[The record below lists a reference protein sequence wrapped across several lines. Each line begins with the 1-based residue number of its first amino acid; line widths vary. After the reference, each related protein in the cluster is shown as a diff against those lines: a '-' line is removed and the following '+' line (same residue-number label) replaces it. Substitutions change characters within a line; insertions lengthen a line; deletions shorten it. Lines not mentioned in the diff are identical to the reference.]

1 MAEGRLPAL
10 VARLTSLYP
19 VRLARAFADS
29 QAPNYAAGLAFNM
42 FMSMFPL
49 LLGLLAIVGLVL
61 RNPSQQA
68 AVESML
74 LSFFPPDAQTALQ
87 RTLTGVRDHAGLL
100 GVISVL
106 GLVWSGSG
114 LFAAMEF
121 ALGQIFGARQRDF
134 VRQRLMALFMTAVF
148 VVAIVVST
156 FANATL
162 AFVHGVPFVGPV
174 IGALTWFLFMLLI
187 YRVVPNRTFRTQ
199 AHVWP
204 GALLAA
210 VLMEALT
217 LVWPLFA
224 RLMHGFDTYGS
235 TFALFFLLATWLYL
249 LAQVLLLGAVAS
261 RMGQGT
267 PREEGLAAA
276 PQPDVVRANPPQ
288 Q

>member
-1 MAEGRLPAL
+1 
-10 VARLTSLYP
+10 
-19 VRLARAFADS
+19 
-29 QAPNYAAGLAFNM
+29 
-42 FMSMFPL
+42 
-49 LLGLLAIVGLVL
+49 
-61 RNPSQQA
+61 
-68 AVESML
+68 ML
-74 LSFFPPDAQTALQ
+74 LRFLPPDAQPALQ
-87 RTLTGVRDHAGLL
+87 RTLTGVREHAGLL

-106 GLVWSGSG
+106 GLIWSGSS
-114 LFAAMEF
+114 LFASMEF

-134 VRQRLMALFMTAVF
+134 LRQRVMALFMTAVF

-156 FANATL
+156 FANAAL
-162 AFVHGVPFVGPV
+162 AFVHVVPFVGPL
-174 IGALTWFLFMLLI
+174 IGTLTWFIFVLLI
-187 YRVVPNRTFRTQ
+187 YRVVPNRTFSTQ

-217 LVWPLFA
+217 LIWPLFA

-267 PREEGLAAA
+267 PKEEGLAAV
-276 PQPDVVRANPPQ
+276 PQPDAVQASAPQ
-288 Q
+288 R